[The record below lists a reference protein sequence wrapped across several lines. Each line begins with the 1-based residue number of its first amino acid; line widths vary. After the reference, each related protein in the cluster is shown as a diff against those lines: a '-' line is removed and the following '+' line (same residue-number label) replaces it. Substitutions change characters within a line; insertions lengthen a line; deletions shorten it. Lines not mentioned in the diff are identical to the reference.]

1 MMDVASPSYLWM
13 EVADSMKFTG
23 LDTKWKVV
31 DGADLVSRLQNLSLI
46 ESVTLADS
54 ISRWWPAV
62 GEGDNT
68 RDPYTLLD
76 TCIYPVISN

>member
-13 EVADSMKFTG
+13 EVADSIKLTG
-23 LDTKWKVV
+23 LDTKWKVA

-54 ISRWWPAV
+54 ISRWWHAV

-68 RDPYTLLD
+68 RDQYKLLD
-76 TCIYPVISN
+76 KCIYSMVSN

>member
-13 EVADSMKFTG
+13 EVADSIKLTG
-23 LDTKWKVV
+23 LDTKWKVA

-46 ESVTLADS
+46 ESATLADS

-68 RDPYTLLD
+68 RDQYKLLD
-76 TCIYPVISN
+76 KCMYSMVSN